1 MDADQLRAR
10 QAPLKKLFRESP
22 DLAQRV
28 LVASGVLDP
37 GSPRCEVQSFL
48 GSTPAGL
55 HTYTGG
61 DGSEA
66 CSAEMLLEALVG
78 CAGVTLSV
86 VAKAMDIPLE
96 KAVVRAEGSLDF
108 LGTLGVDRSASVGFE
123 KIQLVFELATSASD
137 EQLSKLIELTERY
150 CVVHQSLHGTGPSK
164 LKRITA

>member
-55 HTYTGG
+55 HTFTGG

-96 KAVVRAEGSLDF
+96 KAVVRAEGNLDF
-108 LGTLGVDRSASVGFE
+108 RGTLGVDRSAPVGFE

-150 CVVHQSLHGTGPSK
+150 CVVHQSLHATGPSK